1 MLLSSL
7 TIDAL
12 KAKSGLGF
20 DRASDFIIL
29 ADLIGKETGHS
40 IGATTLKRLLGYID
54 DPRQTNK
61 STLNLIARYLGHDTW
76 EEYENSIRIDSEW
89 NFQSDSVWIDELDTG
104 QNMIIGYLN
113 RQVRFEVVNTDAG
126 KALKVIQATNSSL
139 KVDDILFID
148 KIDIDCKLE
157 ARRVLRGSFSG
168 TYKTNGEIKTIRV
181 E

>member
-20 DRASDFIIL
+20 DRASDLNTL
-29 ADLIGKETGHS
+29 ADWIGKETGHS
-40 IGATTLKRLLGYID
+40 IGATTLKRLFVYID

-61 STLNLIARYLGHDTW
+61 STLNLIANYLGYDTW
-76 EEYENSIRIDSEW
+76 EEYESSIRIDSEW
-89 NFQSDSVWIDELDTG
+89 DFQSDSVWIDKLDAG
-104 QNMIIGYLN
+104 QNLIIGYLN

-126 KALKVIQATNSSL
+126 KALKVIHATNSSL
-139 KVDDILFID
+139 KVGDILFID
-148 KIDIDCKLE
+148 MIDIGCKLE
-157 ARRVLRGSFSG
+157 ARKVMRGSFSG
-168 TYKTNGEIKTIRV
+168 TYRTNGEIKTIKI